1 LAPGPADSS
10 AWRDLRVR
18 VASAVVLAPLGLAA
32 LWWGSLAF
40 AALMGLVTFG
50 LLREIRDLSRRRGG
64 QGLFIVVAAIIG
76 LAIAGF
82 VWLRA
87 DDAVGRLNV
96 LFVVMVGWASDIGAY
111 LAGRLLGGP
120 RLAPRISPGK
130 TWTGAMGGLA
140 CAVGVG
146 FAAALLDPS
155 WQSGSRDGLM
165 VALGLGF
172 VSQIGDL
179 LESALKR
186 YVGVKDSGHLIPGH
200 GGLLDRLDGMI
211 LAVIV
216 AAALSMMFG
225 RGVVLWQ

>member
-1 LAPGPADSS
+1 MAPAPADGS

-18 VASAVVLAPLGLAA
+18 VASAAVLAPLGLAA
-32 LWWGSLAF
+32 LWWGSLSF

-50 LLREIRDLSRRRGG
+50 LLREIRELSLRRGG
-64 QGLFIVVAAIIG
+64 RGLFTIGAVVIA

-82 VWLRA
+82 IWLRA

-96 LFVVMVGWASDIGAY
+96 LFVVLVVWASDIGAY

-130 TWTGAMGGLA
+130 TWSGAVGGLV

-146 FAAALLDPS
+146 VAASLLDPGG
-155 WQSGSRDGLM
+155 QSGSRDGLI
-165 VALGLGF
+165 VSLGLGLA
-172 VSQIGDL
+172 SQIGDL

>member
-1 LAPGPADSS
+1 
-10 AWRDLRVR
+10 
-18 VASAVVLAPLGLAA
+18 
-32 LWWGSLAF
+32 
-40 AALMGLVTFG
+40 
-50 LLREIRDLSRRRGG
+50 
-64 QGLFIVVAAIIG
+64 
-76 LAIAGF
+76 
-82 VWLRA
+82 
-87 DDAVGRLNV
+87 
-96 LFVVMVGWASDIGAY
+96 
-111 LAGRLLGGP
+111 
-120 RLAPRISPGK
+120 
-130 TWTGAMGGLA
+130 
-140 CAVGVG
+140 
-146 FAAALLDPS
+146 
-155 WQSGSRDGLM
+155 M